1 MFGLSRGAIAL
12 VAKAHGAAP
21 GVRRFDPLKVRKPI
35 RLIDRGM
42 SVSRAAQIVGLRAD
56 SLMRHLEKRGL
67 YER

>member
-1 MFGLSRGAIAL
+1 MQRQVSAGSTRS
-12 VAKAHGAAP
+12 
-21 GVRRFDPLKVRKPI
+21 KVRKPI

-42 SVSRAAQIVGLRAD
+42 PVSHAAQILGLRAD